1 MHSLDN
7 ARIDSIYT
15 EILKSIYEISV
26 IVVELDEDL
35 KTEQLEV

>member
-15 EILKSIYEISV
+15 GILKSIYEISV